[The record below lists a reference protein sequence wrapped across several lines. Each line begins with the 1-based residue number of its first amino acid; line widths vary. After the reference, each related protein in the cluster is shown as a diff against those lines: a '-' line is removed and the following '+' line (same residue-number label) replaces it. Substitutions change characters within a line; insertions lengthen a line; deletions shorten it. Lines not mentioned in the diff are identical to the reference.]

1 MFQIEDNSISLTR
14 GDSARIDITVV
25 DAEGEEYELQE
36 GDVLLFTV
44 KSSVNDKDILIQK
57 SGAIVN
63 LLPADTEDLEYGK
76 YVYDV
81 QLTLLDGTVNTIIA
95 PSTFK
100 IMSEVS
106 W

>member
-14 GDSARIDITVV
+14 GDTARIDISVV
-25 DAEGEEYELQE
+25 DAEGQKYELLE
-36 GDVLLFTV
+36 GDKLLFTV
-44 KSSVNDKDILIQK
+44 KSSVNDKEALIQK
-57 SGAIVN
+57 EGEIITI
-63 LLPADTEDLEYGK
+63 LPADTEGLEYGK

-81 QLTLLDGTVNTIIA
+81 QLTLAEGTVNTIIP

-100 IMSEVS
+100 VMSEVS